1 MAFAFGP
8 RRGVYAD
15 IVEELTKGASPLT
28 ADELSHF
35 ETLDLVYRSLCA
47 LLYNYVP
54 MSGHPG
60 GSISSGRF
68 VAGILFDGLDYDL
81 SDPDRDD
88 ADLVS
93 YAAGHK
99 AMGLYAM
106 WALRDEFARVAAPEL
121 LPADTK
127 QRLRLEDLLGFRR
140 NPITATPLFR
150 RFGAKALDGHPTPTT
165 PFVRLSTGA
174 SGVGV
179 ASSIGLAFGARDH
192 YGADAP
198 RVHIVEGE
206 GGLTPGRVGEALA
219 AAGTS
224 SLGNVV
230 LHLDWNQ
237 ASIDSEH
244 VCRDGVQPGD
254 YVQWT
259 PAELFY
265 LHDWNVV
272 YVPDGRDFAQV
283 ITAQRHALA
292 LANGQPTAIVYRT
305 LKGWRYGVEG
315 KASHGAGHKLCSE
328 GFYAALAELT
338 AAGEAAPAELPTCD
352 AADPRCK
359 RGADGPA
366 ALEEC
371 FWSALEL
378 VRGRIEE
385 WRPTAAAMSA
395 RTAAAKERLVARGRR
410 PRAGAP
416 RVAAAYETAAA
427 SATVIP
433 DELRLTPGASTTL
446 RAELARCL
454 HLLNRES
461 GGAFLTA
468 AADLLGSTSVSA
480 IADGFPAGLWNA
492 ETNPEARLLS
502 IGGICEDAIS
512 GALSGISSFGHHIG
526 VGASYGAFLAP
537 LSHIAA
543 RLHAIG
549 AQAREAVSGDP
560 YDPMILVCGH
570 AGLKTG
576 EDGPTHADPQPLQL
590 LQENF
595 PPGTAISLTPWEPQ
609 EIWPLVAT
617 ALARRPALISAFVT
631 RPSETVLDRAALG
644 LAPAEA
650 AGSGVYVLR
659 RPAGE
664 PDVTVV
670 LQESAVTYA
679 FVEQA
684 LPLLA
689 EKGVEALVYYVASA
703 ELFDLLPEHERRAV
717 FPEERAAEAIGI
729 TGFTLPTLYRWVRS
743 DAGRAASLYPYRHG
757 HYLGSGQ
764 GEVVLAE
771 AGLDGESQARAIV
784 QYVEGRAGRR

>member
-35 ETLDLVYRSLCA
+35 ETLDLLYRSLCA

-68 VAGILFDGLDYDL
+68 VAGILFDSLDYDL

-99 AMGLYAM
+99 AMGLYTM
-106 WALRDEFARVAAPEL
+106 WALRDEFARIAAPEL
-121 LPADTK
+121 LPADAK

-140 NPITATPLFR
+140 NPITATPLFS
-150 RFGAKALDGHPTPTT
+150 RFGTKALDGHPTPTT

-179 ASSIGLAFGARDH
+179 ASSVGLAFGARDY

-206 GGLTPGRVGEALA
+206 GGLTPGRVAEALA

-244 VCRDGVQPGD
+244 VCRDGEEPGD

-283 ITAQRHALA
+283 IAAQRHALA
-292 LANGQPTAIVYRT
+292 LDNGQPTAIVYRT
-305 LKGWRYGVEG
+305 LKGWKYGVEG

-328 GFYAALAELT
+328 GFYASLSELT
-338 AAGEAAPAELPTCD
+338 AVSEAAPVELPTCD
-352 AADPRCK
+352 PADPPCK
-359 RGADGPA
+359 READGPA

-371 FWSALEL
+371 FWRALEV
-378 VRGRIEE
+378 VRGRVEE
-385 WRPTAAAMSA
+385 WQPTATAMSA

-427 SATVIP
+427 SATTIP
-433 DELRLTPGASTTL
+433 DELRLTPGSSTTL

-492 ETNPEARLLS
+492 ETNPEARL
-502 IGGICEDAIS
+502 
-512 GALSGISSFGHHIG
+512 
-526 VGASYGAFLAP
+526 
-537 LSHIAA
+537 
-543 RLHAIG
+543 
-549 AQAREAVSGDP
+549 
-560 YDPMILVCGH
+560 
-570 AGLKTG
+570 
-576 EDGPTHADPQPLQL
+576 
-590 LQENF
+590 
-595 PPGTAISLTPWEPQ
+595 
-609 EIWPLVAT
+609 
-617 ALARRPALISAFVT
+617 
-631 RPSETVLDRAALG
+631 
-644 LAPAEA
+644 
-650 AGSGVYVLR
+650 
-659 RPAGE
+659 
-664 PDVTVV
+664 
-670 LQESAVTYA
+670 
-679 FVEQA
+679 
-684 LPLLA
+684 
-689 EKGVEALVYYVASA
+689 
-703 ELFDLLPEHERRAV
+703 
-717 FPEERAAEAIGI
+717 
-729 TGFTLPTLYRWVRS
+729 
-743 DAGRAASLYPYRHG
+743 
-757 HYLGSGQ
+757 
-764 GEVVLAE
+764 
-771 AGLDGESQARAIV
+771 
-784 QYVEGRAGRR
+784 